1 MKKPV
6 NLFHM
11 IKYLFVVA
19 VVACSSLAFGQGKY
33 FTREGNVRF
42 FSDASMEKIEAK
54 NNKVS
59 AAIDAQT
66 GKVEFAVLIKSF
78 QFEKALMQEHFN
90 ENYMESDKYPK
101 ATFAGTITNLKDI
114 NFSRDGT
121 YKANVS
127 GKLTMHGVTRDVNT
141 MGTIRVSK
149 GMVNVSNTFKVKL
162 ADYNIEI
169 PAVVKD
175 KIAKE
180 VEVTVDSNLKAM

>member
-6 NLFHM
+6 NLFHT
-11 IKYLFVVA
+11 IKCLFVVA